1 MSITILPIA
10 NSDENNGNSS
20 NDSPSNEEI
29 TVTIQNILN
38 YVDSV
43 ALAQGK
49 VDLFIPVPHGKTF
62 KAQPTELQTIVNNAT
77 NTDKFLLFPNP
88 NNGIFT
94 IYVQTLNEQEQLQL
108 NVMDVYGKQLLAQ
121 QINNSVNHQIDLS
134 AYSKGVY
141 YVSVTGSS
149 GFREVKKVVVN

>member
-29 TVTIQNILN
+29 TVTIQYILN

-49 VDLFIPVPHGKTF
+49 VDLFIPIP
-62 KAQPTELQTIVNNAT
+62 
-77 NTDKFLLFPNP
+77 
-88 NNGIFT
+88 
-94 IYVQTLNEQEQLQL
+94 
-108 NVMDVYGKQLLAQ
+108 
-121 QINNSVNHQIDLS
+121 
-134 AYSKGVY
+134 
-141 YVSVTGSS
+141 
-149 GFREVKKVVVN
+149 

>member
-1 MSITILPIA
+1 MSITILPIS
-10 NSDENNGNSS
+10 NSDGINGNSS
-20 NDSPSNEEI
+20 NDSTSNEEM
-29 TVTIQNILN
+29 TVTIQYILN

-49 VDLFIPVPHGKTF
+49 VDLFILVPHGKTF
-62 KAQPTELQTIVNNAT
+62 KAQLTELQTIVNNTT

-88 NNGIFT
+88 NNGTFT